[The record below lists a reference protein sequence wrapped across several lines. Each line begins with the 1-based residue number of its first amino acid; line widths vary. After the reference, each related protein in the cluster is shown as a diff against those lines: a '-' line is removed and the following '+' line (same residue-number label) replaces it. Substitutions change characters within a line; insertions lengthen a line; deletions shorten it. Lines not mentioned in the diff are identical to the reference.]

1 MKAQQALRITLKT
14 IENLSYN
21 CTNVNTLLAFN
32 EELQALESR
41 MREEIPHQ
49 NGLLL
54 QPALIT
60 RIAKKTKM
68 KYSKLGSLEKQKKQK
83 ASEWKFKGWAGDRHS
98 AAKKGWMKFNTWK

>member
-54 QPALIT
+54 RPALIT

-83 ASEWKFKGWAGDRHS
+83 ASEWKFKGRAGDKAQRLR
-98 AAKKGWMKFNTWK
+98 KVG